1 MKAVYGIAMALLA
14 AWWGLAP
21 AAQAAEAGWVG
32 AFGHV
37 PTAYDLS
44 PPVTV
49 TGRDGKPRTVMPNFA
64 PAPPY
69 PANSTVRE
77 IVRLNAAAT
86 SLRIRFSNEFS
97 AHALRIG
104 EAHVALAGADG
115 AIIPGSDRILTFSG
129 QRGAAIPPGAPL
141 LSDPLSWMLPELTKV
156 AVTVFYPDE
165 TVPPAHIL
173 FTLQAW
179 AAPGNQADAQ
189 AMANAVPA
197 RGGNHLSEIDIVPP
211 APART
216 VVCFGDSITEGVGST
231 NGAFRGWPER
241 LAERLQAGPGT
252 RGWSVVN
259 AGIGSNRLLH
269 DTPSVNALARF
280 DRDVLAVPGVEKV
293 IVLMG
298 INDIQYSHRYP
309 SQAVTADEMIAALG
323 QLVSRAHARGVRII
337 GGTITPFGGSGD
349 YTAEGEAARSKVN
362 QWIRD
367 SGAFDGVID
376 FDLAIRDPLHPD
388 QLSIALDSGG
398 RLHPNDAG
406 YALMGDAVDL
416 RLFAQ

>member
-1 MKAVYGIAMALLA
+1 MKAAHWIAVAVLA
-14 AWWGLAP
+14 AWSGSM
-21 AAQAAEAGWVG
+21 AQAAQSGWLG

-44 PPVTV
+44 PPATV
-49 TGRDGKPRTVMPNFA
+49 TGRDGNVRTVTPNFA
-64 PAPPY
+64 PAPAY

-86 SLRIRFSNEFS
+86 SIRIRFSNEFS
-97 AHALRIG
+97 GKALRIG
-104 EAHVALAGADG
+104 EAHIALAGADG
-115 AIIPGSDRILTFSG
+115 AIIPGSDRLLTFSG
-129 QRGAAIPPGAPL
+129 QRGAAVPPGAPL
-141 LSDPLSWMLPELTKV
+141 LSDPLSWTLPGLTKL
-156 AVTVFYPDE
+156 AVTVFYPEE

-179 AAPGNQADAQ
+179 AAPGNQAEALSLTNAAQ
-189 AMANAVPA
+189 A
-197 RGGNHLSEIDIVPP
+197 RGGNHLSEIDIVPQTP
-211 APART
+211 GHT

-241 LAERLQAGPGT
+241 LAERLQADPAT

-298 INDIQYSHRYP
+298 INDIQYSHRFP

-349 YTAEGEAARSKVN
+349 YTAEGEAARTKVN
-362 QWIRD
+362 EWIRT

-376 FDLAIRDPLHPD
+376 FDLVTRDPLHPD
-388 QLSIALDSGG
+388 QLSSALDSGG

-406 YALMGDAVDL
+406 YALMGDAIDL
-416 RLFAQ
+416 RLFSQ